1 MTYYDDYE
9 TQVDQLLAGR
19 IDTGGNTNLAY
30 AHTLTRSDGHAV
42 PIAMRDTDLGW
53 RNHLV
58 VRADH
63 PAQTLQ
69 DLRGATGLCCIGRSG
84 R

>member
-1 MTYYDDYE
+1 VTYYDDYE